1 MFETGLRQFRMAM
14 AMVWGRR
21 IDPVTVQ
28 KLVADARATLA
39 EFGTPGADVQQ
50 LTDGPFADPAARQEF
65 TDRSVRRT
73 ARRLAELSPF
83 YAERFASAGVD
94 PGRLTMQTLPVVPVT
109 TKADLQARPHEFCC
123 RGVEP
128 VLSTRTTGTTGRPAE
143 VWLSAYE
150 AELWPAMAAL
160 SGLLRG
166 EIGPDDCM
174 QVNISSRATAAVQQD
189 VTLCRL
195 VGARSRVLGV
205 LPPDESLDSLLDRG
219 PTMLATYPSYLAQL
233 VAAAR
238 RRGLGPADFA
248 LRRADVGGE
257 VLSPALSVAAR
268 ATLGLQ
274 TVNDT
279 FAMTEVLPV
288 SGRSCSL
295 GHLHP
300 DLNMGLV
307 EVVALDGSGPAG
319 PGELGTLVVTP
330 YFPYRDCMP
339 VLRYDTR
346 DVVRTLVE
354 PPDCELAAIPATSAI
369 LGKAGGL
376 YRTGAGVVTPRE
388 LVEALEALPT
398 GPYPARFRGTVVDG
412 RLHLSVPARALDGL
426 DAAAARQHL
435 ADRGLDVELH
445 PVDTDGRELR
455 TVRADLLETSFTTA
469 KA

>member
-1 MFETGLRQFRMAM
+1 
-14 AMVWGRR
+14 
-21 IDPVTVQ
+21 
-28 KLVADARATLA
+28 
-39 EFGTPGADVQQ
+39 
-50 LTDGPFADPAARQEF
+50 
-65 TDRSVRRT
+65 
-73 ARRLAELSPF
+73 
-83 YAERFASAGVD
+83 
-94 PGRLTMQTLPVVPVT
+94 
-109 TKADLQARPHEFCC
+109 
-123 RGVEP
+123 

-150 AELWPAMAAL
+150 VELWPAMAAL

-195 VGARSRVLGV
+195 VGARSRVLAV
-205 LPPDESLDSLLDRG
+205 LPADESLDSLLDGG
-219 PTMLATYPSYLAQL
+219 PTMLATYPSYLAEL
-233 VAAAR
+233 VTAGR
-238 RRGLGPADFA
+238 RRDLGPANFA

-268 ATLGLQ
+268 ATFGLDL
-274 TVNDT
+274 VNDT

-288 SGRSCSL
+288 SGRSCPL

-346 DVVRTLVE
+346 DLVRTLVE

-369 LGKAGGL
+369 LGKTGGE
-376 YRTGAGVVTPRE
+376 YRTAAGVVTPRE
-388 LVEALEALPT
+388 IVEAWEALPT
-398 GPYPARFRGTVVDG
+398 APYPARFRGAVVDG
-412 RLHLSVPARALDGL
+412 RLRLTVPAGALDGFGVT
-426 DAAAARQHL
+426 AARQDF
-435 ADRGLDVELH
+435 ADRGLDVDLH
-445 PVDTDGRELR
+445 PVDSDGRELR
-455 TVRADLLETSFTTA
+455 TGAAGPDTRRLSAGVTSPQRPPPASPAPPPRRRPPRRGAARGGCRARPRPAGSRPSSRPPA
-469 KA
+469 RGSRRPRSAPRRAR

>member
-1 MFETGLRQFRMAM
+1 VFETGLRQFRMAM

-21 IDPVTVQ
+21 IDPTVVR
-28 KLVADARATLA
+28 KLIDDARATLA
-39 EFGTPGADVQQ
+39 EFGSPGADVQQ
-50 LTDGPFADPAARQEF
+50 LTDGPFADPAARREF

-73 ARRLAELSPF
+73 TRRLAELSPF
-83 YAERFASAGVD
+83 YAERFAAAKVD
-94 PGRLTMQTLPVVPVT
+94 PAELSAETLTAVPVT
-109 TKADLQARPHEFCC
+109 VKADLQRRPRDFLC

-189 VTLCRL
+189 VVLCRL

-205 LPPDESLDSLLDRG
+205 LPVDESLDSLLDGG
-219 PTMLATYPSYLAQL
+219 PTMLATYPSYLAEL
-233 VAAAR
+233 VTRAR
-238 RRGLGPADFA
+238 GRGLGPDDFS
-248 LRRADVGGE
+248 LRRVDVGGE
-257 VLSPALSVAAR
+257 VLSPALAAGAR
-268 ATLGLQ
+268 ATLGVQL
-274 TVNDT
+274 VNDT

-307 EVVALDGSGPAG
+307 EVVALDGSGPAQ

-346 DVVRTLVE
+346 DVVRSLVE

-376 YRTGAGVVTPRE
+376 YQTSAGTVTPRE
-388 LVEALEALPT
+388 LIEAWEALPT
-398 GPYPARFRGTVVDG
+398 SPFPARFRAEVVDR
-412 RLHLSVPARALDGL
+412 RLRLTVPAGALAGFGEQ
-426 DAAAARQHL
+426 AARAHL
-435 ADRGLDVELH
+435 ADRGLDVDLD
-445 PVDTDGRELR
+445 PVGTDGRQLR
-455 TVRADLLETSFTTA
+455 TVRADLLETSFTRV
-469 KA
+469 